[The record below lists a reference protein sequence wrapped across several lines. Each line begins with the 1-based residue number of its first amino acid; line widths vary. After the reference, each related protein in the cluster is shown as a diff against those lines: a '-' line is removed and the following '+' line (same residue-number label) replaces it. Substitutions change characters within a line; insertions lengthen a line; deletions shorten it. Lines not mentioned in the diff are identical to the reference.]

1 MQQREL
7 AFISPGQGP
16 AIASAWQSDSAAGQ
30 VIISVQRAVPEIDV
44 GKLLTTSPSEREIS
58 ALNSHILLAVM
69 MGIASERLKPV
80 IKGREYVATGHSA
93 GLTNS
98 LGMTEF
104 FKDGSEGLGRAM
116 VERGRL
122 LTQAQSATPGEM
134 FMVDWK
140 GGNGFQEICDWVN
153 EVGNIWLACFNLE
166 NGEEANVVMTQKQGS
181 GMDKQIVKTFGDK
194 VKVTPLPIA
203 LGAHSPLVLS
213 VAEEYHKFLESQL
226 QGGKIQHTSESGVE
240 YVSDHL
246 LPGKEQPLYSRE
258 PEEIIF
264 DLSQVHHPVQ
274 FQKAIEFMVKVLG
287 VKRIVELGSR
297 NFAGIIG
304 KMGLGI
310 ETISVR
316 NPRELDALVAKF
328 ANYDL

>member
-7 AFISPGQGP
+7 AFFSPGQGP
-16 AIASAWQSDSAAGQ
+16 AIASAWQSDSAAEQ
-30 VIISVQRAVPEIDV
+30 AITSVQRAVPDIDV
-44 GKLLTTSPSEREIS
+44 QKMLATTPSEREIS

-69 MGIASERLKPV
+69 MGIVSARLKPV
-80 IKGREYVATGHSA
+80 LNGREYVASGHSA

-98 LGMTEF
+98 LGMTAF
-104 FKDGSEGLGRAM
+104 FKDGEGLGRAM

-122 LTQAQSATPGEM
+122 LTQAQNVTPGEM

-140 GGNGFQEICDWVN
+140 GGNGFQEIGDWVN
-153 EVGNIWLACFNLE
+153 EVGNIWLACFNLD
-166 NGEEANVVMTQKQGS
+166 NGKEASVVITQNQGS
-181 GMDKQIVKTFGDK
+181 GMEKQIMTRFGDK

-213 VAEEYHKFLESQL
+213 VSEKYHTFLESQL
-226 QGGKIQHTSESGVE
+226 KEGKIQHTSTSGVE

-246 LPGKEQPLYSRE
+246 LPGKEQPLYSRG

-264 DLSQVHHPVQ
+264 DLSQVQHPVQ
-274 FQKAIEFMVKVLG
+274 FHKAIEFMVKVLG

-297 NFAGIIG
+297 NFSGIIN

-316 NPRELDALVAKF
+316 NPKELDELVAKF
-328 ANYDL
+328 ANHDL